1 MVQTRKTRKLR
12 IRRAP
17 TVKVYNVSGNLA
29 KTGPRQE
36 HRTPKQKRVAR
47 ESAKGLNVQK
57 RGHTKRKMQNTLV
70 SKLYA
75 KAVHQED
82 TLKEM
87 LKVVEMSDYSK
98 PVRNS
103 VTKMLR
109 EQFSE

>member
-1 MVQTRKTRKLR
+1 MVQTRKLR

-17 TVKVYNVSGNLA
+17 TVKVYNVPRNLA
-29 KTGPRQE
+29 QTGPRQE
-36 HRTPKQKRVAR
+36 HRTPKQKRIAR
-47 ESAKGLNVQK
+47 ESAKRLNMAK
-57 RGHTKRKMQNTLV
+57 RGHTKKKMQNTLV

-75 KAVHQED
+75 KVVHQAD